1 MHFYTSIPAL
11 LSLVLSVTALPCDQ
25 TILTDSPDT
34 NTTKTSEHVFIN
46 LTANGGLYLCE
57 NAGFRGY
64 CVHYT
69 EPYGRC
75 SKQPHGY
82 HIVDI
87 PAKNKDKLPSQISS
101 HLEIG
106 EFPPQVLTAAVGVP
120 STRKE
125 IATDKSF
132 RSITQDMKIFPRS
145 VGMIKFRVSTA
156 PQNEAPRRTLSIV
169 SARGFFSKQRP
180 QVPQS
185 KLSKEI
191 RFSYFV
197 KLFGEKFKTLNI
209 GVIRMLLIVYLTS

>member
-1 MHFYTSIPAL
+1 MRSKTSLSTARSIQSPIQKNRHSRFSVDTKFATMHFYTSIPAL

-120 STRKE
+120 STRMSPLCP
-125 IATDKSF
+125 TCH
-132 RSITQDMKIFPRS
+132 R
-145 VGMIKFRVSTA
+145 
-156 PQNEAPRRTLSIV
+156 
-169 SARGFFSKQRP
+169 
-180 QVPQS
+180 
-185 KLSKEI
+185 
-191 RFSYFV
+191 Y
-197 KLFGEKFKTLNI
+197 
-209 GVIRMLLIVYLTS
+209 